1 MATNQYIKKIVTIPL
16 KTLQED
22 YRYATMPADTLYAKT
37 GLKRDETLI
46 DRSVSFDNGYELA
59 IKLLVGEKDEMAA
72 WSVIL
77 YDNNGNEVA
86 DVSEDYSTTTMLGEF
101 SSGDDD
107 GNTYAVVF
115 QCEHCAI
122 PIHCTSADESVY
134 TAYCDSKWFFN
145 YFETAAEDPFE
156 FLQEY
161 TSDESAPLTSEAILA
176 GAIAFI
182 LDESADEPINCP
194 NETEW
199 ILRAFADVLSG
210 WLNKEHPEASKAL
223 DAFLNL

>member
-1 MATNQYIKKIVTIPL
+1 ML
-16 KTLQED
+16 
-22 YRYATMPADTLYAKT
+22 
-37 GLKRDETLI
+37 

-59 IKLLVGEKDEMAA
+59 IKLLVGEDDETAT

-77 YDNNGNEVA
+77 YDDGGNEVA

-101 SSGDDD
+101 SAGDDE

-115 QCEHCAI
+115 KCEHCAI
-122 PIHCTSADESVY
+122 PIHCTNADESVY
-134 TAYCDSKWFFN
+134 TAYCDSKWFFER
-145 YFETAAEDPFE
+145 FEATADDPFA

-161 TSDESAPLTSEAILA
+161 TSDEAAPLIGDAILA

-199 ILRAFADVLSG
+199 MLRAFADVLSE
-210 WLNKEHPEASKAL
+210 WLNKEYPEASKAL